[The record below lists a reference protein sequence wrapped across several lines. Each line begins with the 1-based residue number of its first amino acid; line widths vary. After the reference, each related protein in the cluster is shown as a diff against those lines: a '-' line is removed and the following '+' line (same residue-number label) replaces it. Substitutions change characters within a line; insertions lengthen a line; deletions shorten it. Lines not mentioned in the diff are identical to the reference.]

1 MYALPVA
8 PVALDVRR
16 LARDLVVSMAA
27 LQVAIAVLDAAFHL
41 GGGIATA
48 ELAAVFDA
56 TSEGGLASFVM
67 VTQMALVA
75 ATLGALTL
83 AYRAAGLEAARVRGW
98 GALAALF
105 AYLALDDGVRLHEG
119 VGSAFA
125 DSALAG
131 SAVGAAFPSYSWQ
144 LVLGPVFA
152 AAGLAMVVFLWR
164 ELGTARRRGLVAAA
178 CGLVAVAVGLD
189 FVDGLGANHPLNL
202 YARLTETGLADGAA
216 RAFGMGPFDV
226 VLHGSRVLEE
236 AAETLA
242 FTLLWAAFLLHL
254 GDTLARVTVELAPAG
269 AAASGRNPRS
279 SKPGNAVPAREARR
293 PAERLRAMPSPLGR
307 PAGMDGV

>member
-1 MYALPVA
+1 MSLPAVA
-8 PVALDVRR
+8 HLSLDVRR

-27 LQVAIAVLDAAFHL
+27 LQVVVAVLDAALHL
-41 GGGIATA
+41 GGGIATD

-67 VTQMALVA
+67 VTQMALIA
-75 ATLGALTL
+75 ATLGTLTL

-98 GALAALF
+98 GALAVLF

-125 DSALAG
+125 ASALAQ

-144 LVLGPVFA
+144 LVYGPVFA
-152 AAGLAMVVFLWR
+152 AAGLAMGVFLWR

-216 RAFGMGPFDV
+216 LAFGMGPFDV

-254 GDTLARVTVELAPAG
+254 GDTLVRVTVDFASAGAPAPPAPNRAPAPHGLLAPGPHAG
-269 AAASGRNPRS
+269 
-279 SKPGNAVPAREARR
+279 RR
-293 PAERLRAMPSPLGR
+293 RRVRPEPAEH
-307 PAGMDGV
+307 